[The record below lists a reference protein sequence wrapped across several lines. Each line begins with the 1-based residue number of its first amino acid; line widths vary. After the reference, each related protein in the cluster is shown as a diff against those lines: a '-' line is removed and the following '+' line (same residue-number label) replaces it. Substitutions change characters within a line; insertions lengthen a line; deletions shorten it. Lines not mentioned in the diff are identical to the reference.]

1 MKQRAAAA
9 YENTGVVTSSDGTAT
24 LSLYKEGWYKLF
36 VADVRDQTPA
46 ETTDQTSY
54 TGGEFPGLA
63 AGDSVLL
70 HIVTPSDPASAV
82 ATLQKELDA
91 VYNAYE
97 QAFYS
102 EAQWEEITK
111 TYETA
116 SAAIASSD
124 LLADAYESQQAAIT
138 AIQAVPRRKSGGK

>member
-1 MKQRAAAA
+1 MQ
-9 YENTGVVTSSDGTAT
+9 
-24 LSLYKEGWYKLF
+24 F
-36 VADVRDQTPA
+36 
-46 ETTDQTSY
+46 
-54 TGGEFPGLA
+54 
-63 AGDSVLL
+63 
-70 HIVTPSDPASAV
+70 
-82 ATLQKELDA
+82 
-91 VYNAYE
+91 YNAYE